1 MKRKLAV
8 LGTAI
13 MAAAVITACSGKDAG
28 TTTAADVVT
37 QADTAGEAANGETGD
52 AGAASETAA
61 DIQEA
66 DSQAADSQAANSR
79 AADSGTQEAALLEE
93 AEDVSHAGAELEQS
107 AIKPFAQKVQ
117 KAVADKDME
126 ELAGLCAYPVYVSL
140 GEGQGE
146 EIDDEAAFLKMDADR
161 IFTESLLKEIADTDV
176 DTLEQFGAGVIMG
189 EENSI
194 IFNNV
199 DGQAAITGINLN

>member
-13 MAAAVITACSGKDAG
+13 MAAAAITACSGKDAK
-28 TTTAADVVT
+28 TTTAAEVVT
-37 QADTAGEAANGETGD
+37 QADTTAGMTDGETG
-52 AGAASETAA
+52 AASDSETAA
-61 DIQEA
+61 E
-66 DSQAADSQAANSR
+66 SQSSESAS
-79 AADSGTQEAALLEE
+79 QEAALLEE

-107 AIKPFAQKVQ
+107 EIKPFAEKVQ

-126 ELAGLCAYPVYVSL
+126 ALAGLCAYPVYVSL

-146 EIDDEAAFLKMDADR
+146 EIADEAAFLKMDADK

-189 EENSI
+189 GENSI

>member
-13 MAAAVITACSGKDAG
+13 MAAAAITACAGKDAR
-28 TTTAADVVT
+28 TTTAAEAVT
-37 QADTAGEAANGETGD
+37 QAGTSGETAD
-52 AGAASETAA
+52 TETEDTGAASASETP
-61 DIQEA
+61 A
-66 DSQAADSQAANSR
+66 DSQAADS
-79 AADSGTQEAALLEE
+79 GTREAALLEE

-107 AIKPFAQKVQ
+107 EIKPFAEKVQ

-126 ELAGLCAYPVYVSL
+126 ALAGLCAYPVYVSL

-146 EIDDEAAFLKMDADR
+146 EIADEAAFLKMDADK

-189 EENSI
+189 VENSI

>member
-13 MAAAVITACSGKDAG
+13 MAAAAITACSGKDAK
-28 TTTAADVVT
+28 TTTAAEVVT
-37 QADTAGEAANGETGD
+37 QADTTDWVTDGETEAD
-52 AGAASETAA
+52 TASDSETAA
-61 DIQEA
+61 E
-66 DSQAADSQAANSR
+66 SQSSESAS
-79 AADSGTQEAALLEE
+79 QEAALLEE

-107 AIKPFAQKVQ
+107 EIKPFAEKVQ

-126 ELAGLCAYPVYVSL
+126 ALAGLCAYPVYVSL

-146 EIDDEAAFLKMDADR
+146 EIADEAAFLKMDADK

-189 EENSI
+189 GENSI

>member
-13 MAAAVITACSGKDAG
+13 MAAAAITACSGKDAK
-28 TTTAADVVT
+28 TTTAAEVVT
-37 QADTAGEAANGETGD
+37 QADTTDGVTDGETEAD
-52 AGAASETAA
+52 TASDSETAA
-61 DIQEA
+61 E
-66 DSQAADSQAANSR
+66 SQSSESAS
-79 AADSGTQEAALLEE
+79 QEAALLEE

-107 AIKPFAQKVQ
+107 EIKPFAEKVQ

-126 ELAGLCAYPVYVSL
+126 ALAGLCAYPVYVSL

-146 EIDDEAAFLKMDADR
+146 EIADEAAFLKMDADK

-176 DTLEQFGAGVIMG
+176 DTLEQCGAGVIMG
-189 EENSI
+189 GENSI

>member
-13 MAAAVITACSGKDAG
+13 MAAAAITACSGKDAK
-28 TTTAADVVT
+28 TTTAAEVVT
-37 QADTAGEAANGETGD
+37 QADTTDGETEAD
-52 AGAASETAA
+52 TASDSETAA
-61 DIQEA
+61 E
-66 DSQAADSQAANSR
+66 SQSSESAS
-79 AADSGTQEAALLEE
+79 QEAALLEE

-107 AIKPFAQKVQ
+107 EIKPFAEKVQ

-126 ELAGLCAYPVYVSL
+126 ALAGLCAYPVYVSL

-146 EIDDEAAFLKMDADR
+146 EIADEAAFLKMDADK

-189 EENSI
+189 GENSI

>member
-1 MKRKLAV
+1 
-8 LGTAI
+8 
-13 MAAAVITACSGKDAG
+13 MAAAAITACSGKDAK
-28 TTTAADVVT
+28 TTTAAEVVT
-37 QADTAGEAANGETGD
+37 QSDTTDGVTDGETEADTASD
-52 AGAASETAA
+52 SETAA
-61 DIQEA
+61 E
-66 DSQAADSQAANSR
+66 SQSSESAS
-79 AADSGTQEAALLEE
+79 QEAALLEE

-107 AIKPFAQKVQ
+107 EIKPFAEKVQ

-126 ELAGLCAYPVYVSL
+126 ALAGLCAYPVYVSL

-146 EIDDEAAFLKMDADR
+146 EIADESAFLKMDAGQ

>member
-13 MAAAVITACSGKDAG
+13 MAAAAITACSGKDAK
-28 TTTAADVVT
+28 TTTAAEVVT
-37 QADTAGEAANGETGD
+37 QADTTAGMTDGETED
-52 AGAASETAA
+52 AGAASDSETAA
-61 DIQEA
+61 E
-66 DSQAADSQAANSR
+66 SQSSESAS
-79 AADSGTQEAALLEE
+79 QEAALLEE

-107 AIKPFAQKVQ
+107 EIKPFAEKVQ

-126 ELAGLCAYPVYVSL
+126 ALAGLCVYPVYVSL

-146 EIDDEAAFLKMDADR
+146 EIADESAFLKMDAGQ

-176 DTLEQFGAGVIMG
+176 DTMEQFGAGVIMG

>member
-13 MAAAVITACSGKDAG
+13 MAAAAITACSGKDAK
-28 TTTAADVVT
+28 TTTAAEVVT
-37 QADTAGEAANGETGD
+37 QADTTDGVTDGETEAD
-52 AGAASETAA
+52 TASDSETAA
-61 DIQEA
+61 E
-66 DSQAADSQAANSR
+66 SQSSESAS
-79 AADSGTQEAALLEE
+79 QEAALLEE
-93 AEDVSHAGAELEQS
+93 AEAVSHAGAELEQS
-107 AIKPFAQKVQ
+107 EIKPFAEKVQ
-117 KAVADKDME
+117 KAVADKEME
-126 ELAGLCAYPVYVSL
+126 ALAGLCAYPVYVSL

-146 EIDDEAAFLKMDADR
+146 EIADEAAFLKMDADK

-189 EENSI
+189 GENSI
-194 IFNNV
+194 NFNNV

>member
-1 MKRKLAV
+1 MRRRNYEKKISSFRNSHYGGGSHHSL
-8 LGTAI
+8 LRQG
-13 MAAAVITACSGKDAG
+13 CQDHYR
-28 TTTAADVVT
+28 VT
-37 QADTAGEAANGETGD
+37 DGETEADTASD
-52 AGAASETAA
+52 SETAA
-61 DIQEA
+61 E
-66 DSQAADSQAANSR
+66 SQSSESAS
-79 AADSGTQEAALLEE
+79 QEAALLEE

-107 AIKPFAQKVQ
+107 EIKPFAEKVQ

-126 ELAGLCAYPVYVSL
+126 ALAGLCAYPVYVSL

-146 EIDDEAAFLKMDADR
+146 EIADEAAFLKMDADK

-189 EENSI
+189 GENSI

>member
-13 MAAAVITACSGKDAG
+13 MAAAAITACSGKDAK
-28 TTTAADVVT
+28 TTTAAEVVT
-37 QADTAGEAANGETGD
+37 QADTTDGVTDGETEAD
-52 AGAASETAA
+52 TASDSETAA
-61 DIQEA
+61 E
-66 DSQAADSQAANSR
+66 SQSSESAS
-79 AADSGTQEAALLEE
+79 QEAALLEE

-107 AIKPFAQKVQ
+107 EIKPFAEKVQ

-126 ELAGLCAYPVYVSL
+126 ALAGLCVYPVYVSL

-146 EIDDEAAFLKMDADR
+146 EIADEAAFLKMDADK

-189 EENSI
+189 GENSI

>member
-13 MAAAVITACSGKDAG
+13 MAAAAITACSDKDAK
-28 TTTAADVVT
+28 TTTAAEVVT
-37 QADTAGEAANGETGD
+37 QADTTAGMTDGETED
-52 AGAASETAA
+52 AGAASDSETAA
-61 DIQEA
+61 E
-66 DSQAADSQAANSR
+66 SQSSESAS
-79 AADSGTQEAALLEE
+79 QEAALLEE

-107 AIKPFAQKVQ
+107 EIKPFAEKVQ

-126 ELAGLCAYPVYVSL
+126 ALAGLCVYPVYVSL

-146 EIDDEAAFLKMDADR
+146 EIADESAFLKMDAGQ

>member
-8 LGTAI
+8 LVTAI
-13 MAAAVITACSGKDAG
+13 MAAAAITACSGKDAK
-28 TTTAADVVT
+28 TTTAAEVVT
-37 QADTAGEAANGETGD
+37 QADTTDGVTDGETEAD
-52 AGAASETAA
+52 TASDSETAA
-61 DIQEA
+61 E
-66 DSQAADSQAANSR
+66 SQSSESAS
-79 AADSGTQEAALLEE
+79 QEAALLEE

-107 AIKPFAQKVQ
+107 EIKPFAEKVQ

-126 ELAGLCAYPVYVSL
+126 ALAGLCAYPVYVSL

-146 EIDDEAAFLKMDADR
+146 EIADEAAFLKMDADK

-189 EENSI
+189 GENSI

>member
-13 MAAAVITACSGKDAG
+13 MAAAAITACSGKDAR
-28 TTTAADVVT
+28 TTTAAEVVT
-37 QADTAGEAANGETGD
+37 QADTTDGVTDGETEAD
-52 AGAASETAA
+52 TASDSETAA
-61 DIQEA
+61 E
-66 DSQAADSQAANSR
+66 SQSSESAS
-79 AADSGTQEAALLEE
+79 QEAALLEE

-107 AIKPFAQKVQ
+107 EIKPFAEKVQ

-126 ELAGLCAYPVYVSL
+126 ALAGLCAYPVYVSL

-146 EIDDEAAFLKMDADR
+146 EIADEAAFLKMDADK

-189 EENSI
+189 GENSI

>member
-13 MAAAVITACSGKDAG
+13 MAAAAITACSGKDAK
-28 TTTAADVVT
+28 TTTAAEVVT
-37 QADTAGEAANGETGD
+37 QADTTDGVTDGETEAD
-52 AGAASETAA
+52 TASDSETAA
-61 DIQEA
+61 E
-66 DSQAADSQAANSR
+66 SQSSESAS
-79 AADSGTQEAALLEE
+79 QEAALLEE

-107 AIKPFAQKVQ
+107 EIKPFAEKVQ

-126 ELAGLCAYPVYVSL
+126 ALAGLCAYPVYVSL

-146 EIDDEAAFLKMDADR
+146 EIADEAAFLKMDADK
-161 IFTESLLKEIADTDV
+161 IFTESLLKEIADSDV

-189 EENSI
+189 GENSI

>member
-13 MAAAVITACSGKDAG
+13 MAAAAITACSGKDAK
-28 TTTAADVVT
+28 TTTAAEVVT
-37 QADTAGEAANGETGD
+37 QADTTDGVTDGETEAD
-52 AGAASETAA
+52 TASDSETAA
-61 DIQEA
+61 E
-66 DSQAADSQAANSR
+66 SQSSESAS
-79 AADSGTQEAALLEE
+79 QEAALLEE
-93 AEDVSHAGAELEQS
+93 AEDVSHAGAEMEQS
-107 AIKPFAQKVQ
+107 EIKPFAEKAQ

-126 ELAGLCAYPVYVSL
+126 ALAGLCAYPVYVSL

-146 EIDDEAAFLKMDADR
+146 EIADEAAFLKMDADK

-189 EENSI
+189 GENSI

>member
-13 MAAAVITACSGKDAG
+13 MAAAAITACSGKDAK
-28 TTTAADVVT
+28 TTTAAEVVT
-37 QADTAGEAANGETGD
+37 QADTTDGVTDGETEAD
-52 AGAASETAA
+52 TASDSETAA
-61 DIQEA
+61 ESQSSESASQE
-66 DSQAADSQAANSR
+66 
-79 AADSGTQEAALLEE
+79 TALLEE

-107 AIKPFAQKVQ
+107 EIKPFAEKVQ

-126 ELAGLCAYPVYVSL
+126 ALAGLCAYPVYVSL

-146 EIDDEAAFLKMDADR
+146 EIADEAAFLKMDADK

-189 EENSI
+189 GENSI

>member
-13 MAAAVITACSGKDAG
+13 MAAAAITACSGKDTK
-28 TTTAADVVT
+28 TTTAAEVVT
-37 QADTAGEAANGETGD
+37 QADTTDGVTDGETEAD
-52 AGAASETAA
+52 TASDSETAA
-61 DIQEA
+61 E
-66 DSQAADSQAANSR
+66 SQSSESAS
-79 AADSGTQEAALLEE
+79 QEAALLEE

-107 AIKPFAQKVQ
+107 EIKPFAEKVQ

-126 ELAGLCAYPVYVSL
+126 ALAGLCAYPVYVSL

-146 EIDDEAAFLKMDADR
+146 EIADEAAFLKMDADK

-189 EENSI
+189 GENSI

-199 DGQAAITGINLN
+199 DGQAAITDINLN

>member
-13 MAAAVITACSGKDAG
+13 MAAAAITACSGKDAK
-28 TTTAADVVT
+28 TTTAAEVVT
-37 QADTAGEAANGETGD
+37 QADTTDGVTDGETEAD
-52 AGAASETAA
+52 TASDSETAA
-61 DIQEA
+61 E
-66 DSQAADSQAANSR
+66 SQSSESAS
-79 AADSGTQEAALLEE
+79 QEAALLEE

-107 AIKPFAQKVQ
+107 EIKPFAEKVQ

-126 ELAGLCAYPVYVSL
+126 ALAGLCAYPVYVSL

-146 EIDDEAAFLKMDADR
+146 EIADEAAFLKMDADK

-189 EENSI
+189 GENSI

-199 DGQAAITGINLN
+199 GGQAAITGINLN

>member
-13 MAAAVITACSGKDAG
+13 MAAAAITACSGKDAK
-28 TTTAADVVT
+28 TTTAAEVVT
-37 QADTAGEAANGETGD
+37 QADTTAGMTDGETED
-52 AGAASETAA
+52 AGAASDSETAA
-61 DIQEA
+61 E
-66 DSQAADSQAANSR
+66 SQSSESAS
-79 AADSGTQEAALLEE
+79 QEAALLEE

-107 AIKPFAQKVQ
+107 EIKPFAEKVQ

-126 ELAGLCAYPVYVSL
+126 ALAGLCVYPVYVSL

-146 EIDDEAAFLKMDADR
+146 EIADEAAFLKMDADK

>member
-13 MAAAVITACSGKDAG
+13 MAAAAITACSGKDAK
-28 TTTAADVVT
+28 TTTAAEVVT
-37 QADTAGEAANGETGD
+37 QADTTAGMTDGETED
-52 AGAASETAA
+52 AGAASDSETAA
-61 DIQEA
+61 E
-66 DSQAADSQAANSR
+66 SQSSESAS
-79 AADSGTQEAALLEE
+79 QEAALLEE

-107 AIKPFAQKVQ
+107 EIKPFAEKVQ
-117 KAVADKDME
+117 KAVAEKDME
-126 ELAGLCAYPVYVSL
+126 ALAGLCVYPVYVSL

-146 EIDDEAAFLKMDADR
+146 EIADESAFLKMDAGQ

-189 EENSI
+189 GENSI

>member
-13 MAAAVITACSGKDAG
+13 MAAAAITACSGKDAK
-28 TTTAADVVT
+28 TTTAAEVVT
-37 QADTAGEAANGETGD
+37 QADTTDGVTDGETEAD
-52 AGAASETAA
+52 TASDSETAA
-61 DIQEA
+61 E
-66 DSQAADSQAANSR
+66 SQSSESAS
-79 AADSGTQEAALLEE
+79 QEAALLEE

-107 AIKPFAQKVQ
+107 EIKPFAEKVQ

-126 ELAGLCAYPVYVSL
+126 ALAGLCAYPVYVSL

-146 EIDDEAAFLKMDADR
+146 EIADEAAFLKMDAGQ

>member
-13 MAAAVITACSGKDAG
+13 MAAAAITACSGKDAK
-28 TTTAADVVT
+28 TTTAAEVVT
-37 QADTAGEAANGETGD
+37 QADTTDGVTDGETEAD
-52 AGAASETAA
+52 TASASETAA
-61 DIQEA
+61 E
-66 DSQAADSQAANSR
+66 SQSSESAS
-79 AADSGTQEAALLEE
+79 QEAALLEE

-107 AIKPFAQKVQ
+107 EIKPFAEKVQ

-126 ELAGLCAYPVYVSL
+126 ALAGLCAYPVYVSL

-146 EIDDEAAFLKMDADR
+146 EIADEAAFLKMDADK

-189 EENSI
+189 GENSI

>member
-13 MAAAVITACSGKDAG
+13 MAAAAITACSGKDAK
-28 TTTAADVVT
+28 TTTAAEVVT
-37 QADTAGEAANGETGD
+37 QADTTDGVTDGETEAD
-52 AGAASETAA
+52 TASDSETAA
-61 DIQEA
+61 E
-66 DSQAADSQAANSR
+66 SQSSESAS
-79 AADSGTQEAALLEE
+79 QEAALLEE

-107 AIKPFAQKVQ
+107 EIKPFTEKVQ

-126 ELAGLCAYPVYVSL
+126 ALAGLCAYPVYVSL

-146 EIDDEAAFLKMDADR
+146 EIADEAAFLKMDADK

-189 EENSI
+189 GENSI

>member
-13 MAAAVITACSGKDAG
+13 MAAAAITACSGKDAK
-28 TTTAADVVT
+28 TTTAAEVVT
-37 QADTAGEAANGETGD
+37 QADTTDGVTDGETEAD
-52 AGAASETAA
+52 TASDSETAA
-61 DIQEA
+61 E
-66 DSQAADSQAANSR
+66 SQSSESAS
-79 AADSGTQEAALLEE
+79 QEAALLEE

-107 AIKPFAQKVQ
+107 EIKPFAEKVQ

-126 ELAGLCAYPVYVSL
+126 ALAGLCAYPVYVSL

-146 EIDDEAAFLKMDADR
+146 EIADEAAFLKMDADK

-176 DTLEQFGAGVIMG
+176 DTLEQFGAGVIMSG
-189 EENSI
+189 ENSI

>member
-13 MAAAVITACSGKDAG
+13 MAAAAITACSGKDAK
-28 TTTAADVVT
+28 TTTAAEVVT
-37 QADTAGEAANGETGD
+37 QADTTDGVTDGETEAD
-52 AGAASETAA
+52 TASDSETAA
-61 DIQEA
+61 E
-66 DSQAADSQAANSR
+66 SQSSESAS
-79 AADSGTQEAALLEE
+79 QEAALLEE

-107 AIKPFAQKVQ
+107 EIKPFAEKVQ

-126 ELAGLCAYPVYVSL
+126 ALAGLCAYPVYVSL

-146 EIDDEAAFLKMDADR
+146 EIADEAAFLKMDANK
-161 IFTESLLKEIADTDV
+161 IFPESLLKEIADTDV

-189 EENSI
+189 GENSI

>member
-13 MAAAVITACSGKDAG
+13 MAAAAITACSGKDAK
-28 TTTAADVVT
+28 TTTAAEVVT
-37 QADTAGEAANGETGD
+37 QADTTDGVTDGETEAD
-52 AGAASETAA
+52 TASDSETAA
-61 DIQEA
+61 E
-66 DSQAADSQAANSR
+66 SQSSESAS
-79 AADSGTQEAALLEE
+79 QEAALLEE

-107 AIKPFAQKVQ
+107 EIKPFAEKVQ

-126 ELAGLCAYPVYVSL
+126 ALAGLCAYPVYVSL

-146 EIDDEAAFLKMDADR
+146 EIADEAAFLKMDADK

-176 DTLEQFGAGVIMG
+176 DPLEQFGAGVIMG
-189 EENSI
+189 GENSI

>member
-1 MKRKLAV
+1 MKRRLAV

-13 MAAAVITACSGKDAG
+13 MAAAAITACGGKD
-28 TTTAADVVT
+28 TKTTAAAEVVT
-37 QADTAGEAANGETGD
+37 GADTAGETAEPGTED
-52 AGAASETAA
+52 AGAVSDA
-61 DIQEA
+61 EA
-66 DSQAADSQAANSR
+66 PKDSL
-79 AADSGTQEAALLEE
+79 AADSGSQEAALLEE

-107 AIKPFAQKVQ
+107 EIKPFAEKVQ

-126 ELAGLCAYPVYVSL
+126 ALAGLCAYPVYVSL

-146 EIDDEAAFLKMDADR
+146 EIADEAAFMKMDADR
-161 IFTESLLKEIADTDV
+161 IFTESLLKEIADTDT

-189 EENSI
+189 GENSI

>member
-13 MAAAVITACSGKDAG
+13 MAAAITACSGKDAK
-28 TTTAADVVT
+28 TTTAAEVVT
-37 QADTAGEAANGETGD
+37 QADTTDGVTDGETEAD
-52 AGAASETAA
+52 TASDSETAA
-61 DIQEA
+61 E
-66 DSQAADSQAANSR
+66 SQSSESAS
-79 AADSGTQEAALLEE
+79 QEAALLEE

-107 AIKPFAQKVQ
+107 EIKPFAEKVQ

-126 ELAGLCAYPVYVSL
+126 ALAGPGAYPGYVSL

-146 EIDDEAAFLKMDADR
+146 EIADEAAFLKMDADK

-189 EENSI
+189 GENSI

>member
-13 MAAAVITACSGKDAG
+13 MAAAAITACSGKDAK
-28 TTTAADVVT
+28 TTTAAEVVT
-37 QADTAGEAANGETGD
+37 QSDTTDGVTDGETEADTASD
-52 AGAASETAA
+52 SETAA
-61 DIQEA
+61 E
-66 DSQAADSQAANSR
+66 SQSSESAS
-79 AADSGTQEAALLEE
+79 QEAALLEE
-93 AEDVSHAGAELEQS
+93 AEDVSNAGAELEQS
-107 AIKPFAQKVQ
+107 EIKPFAEKVQ

-126 ELAGLCAYPVYVSL
+126 ALAGLCAYPVYVSL

-146 EIDDEAAFLKMDADR
+146 EIADEAAFLKMDADK

-189 EENSI
+189 GENSI

>member
-13 MAAAVITACSGKDAG
+13 MAAAAITACSGKDAK
-28 TTTAADVVT
+28 TTTAAEVVT
-37 QADTAGEAANGETGD
+37 QADTTDGVTDGETEAD
-52 AGAASETAA
+52 TASDSETAA
-61 DIQEA
+61 E
-66 DSQAADSQAANSR
+66 SQSSESAS
-79 AADSGTQEAALLEE
+79 QEAALLEE

-107 AIKPFAQKVQ
+107 EIKPFAEKVQ

-126 ELAGLCAYPVYVSL
+126 ALAGLCAYPVYVSL

-146 EIDDEAAFLKMDADR
+146 EIADEAAFLKMDADK

-189 EENSI
+189 GENSI
-194 IFNNV
+194 IFNNM

>member
-13 MAAAVITACSGKDAG
+13 MAAAAITACSGKDAK
-28 TTTAADVVT
+28 TTTAAEVVT
-37 QADTAGEAANGETGD
+37 QADTTDGVTDGEKEADTASD
-52 AGAASETAA
+52 SETAA
-61 DIQEA
+61 E
-66 DSQAADSQAANSR
+66 SQSSESAS
-79 AADSGTQEAALLEE
+79 QEAALLEE

-107 AIKPFAQKVQ
+107 EIKPFAEKVQ

-126 ELAGLCAYPVYVSL
+126 ALAGLCAYPVYVSL

-146 EIDDEAAFLKMDADR
+146 EIADEAAFLKMDADK

-189 EENSI
+189 GENSI